1 MKLTPIDVKSQQFST
16 CWKGY
21 EPGEVRQF
29 LDMITADLEELSSE
43 NNDLKDEV
51 KRLGSDL
58 EEHIQREK
66 TLRETIVTAQ
76 EMTREIEE
84 RASRKAEL
92 LLAEAELKGEK
103 VIDAAH
109 RRAARISEEIIDLK
123 RQRVSV
129 EAALRSTLQ
138 SHLSIL
144 DAREEGDKS
153 PDKIDEKAKFLTPKT
168 V

>member
-29 LDMITADLEELSSE
+29 LEMVTADLEELTSE
-43 NNDLKDEV
+43 NNDLKDDV

-66 TLRETIVTAQ
+66 TLSETIVTAQ

-84 RASRKAEL
+84 RASRKAAL

-109 RRAARISEEIIDLK
+109 RRAARISEEIIELR

-138 SHLSIL
+138 SHLSII
-144 DAREEGDKS
+144 DAREEENKS
-153 PDKIDEKAKFLTPKT
+153 LDELDEKLKFLTPKS

>member
-29 LDMITADLEELSSE
+29 LDMVMADLEELTSE

-58 EEHIQREK
+58 KEHIQREK
-66 TLRETIVTAQ
+66 TLSETIVTAQ

-109 RRAARISEEIIDLK
+109 RRAARISEEIIELR

-138 SHLSIL
+138 SHLSII
-144 DAREEGDKS
+144 DAREEENKSLDELDK
-153 PDKIDEKAKFLTPKT
+153 KLKFLTPKS

>member
-21 EPGEVRQF
+21 EPGEVQQF
-29 LDMITADLEELSSE
+29 LDMITIDLEELTRE
-43 NNDLKDEV
+43 NNDLNDEV
-51 KRLGSDL
+51 KRLGSEL
-58 EEHIQREK
+58 EKHIQREK
-66 TLRETIVTAQ
+66 TLSETIVTAQ

-84 RASRKAEL
+84 RASRKADL
-92 LLAEAELKGEK
+92 LIAEAELKGEK

-109 RRAARISEEIIDLK
+109 RRAARISEEIIDMK

-144 DAREEGDKS
+144 DTREEENKS
-153 PDKIDEKAKFLTPKT
+153 LDELDEKLKFLTPKT
-168 V
+168 L

>member
-29 LDMITADLEELSSE
+29 LEMVTADLEELTSE

-58 EEHIQREK
+58 KEHIQREK
-66 TLRETIVTAQ
+66 TLSETIVTAQ

-109 RRAARISEEIIDLK
+109 RRAARISEEIIELR

-138 SHLSIL
+138 SHLSII
-144 DAREEGDKS
+144 DAREEENKSLDELDK
-153 PDKIDEKAKFLTPKT
+153 KLKFLTPKS

>member
-21 EPGEVRQF
+21 EPGEVQQF
-29 LDMITADLEELSSE
+29 LDMVTADLEELTSE
-43 NNDLKDEV
+43 NNDLNDEV
-51 KRLGSDL
+51 KRLKGDL
-58 EEHIQREK
+58 EEHIRREK

-84 RASRKAEL
+84 RATRKAEL
-92 LLAEAELKGEK
+92 LLGEAELKGEK

-109 RRAARISEEIIDLK
+109 RRAARISEEIIEMK

-144 DAREEGDKS
+144 DTREEENKS
-153 PDKIDEKAKFLTPKT
+153 LDELDEKLKFLTPKT